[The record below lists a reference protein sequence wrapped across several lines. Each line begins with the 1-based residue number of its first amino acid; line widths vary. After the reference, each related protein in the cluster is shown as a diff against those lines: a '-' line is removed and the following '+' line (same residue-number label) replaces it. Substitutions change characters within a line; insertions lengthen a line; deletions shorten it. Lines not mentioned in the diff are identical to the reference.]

1 MRRNVP
7 LPFYHFPATLRYQHL
22 PVSGARIL
30 FWTRISA
37 GQQGRRIGGQGQCFK
52 QSTLQE
58 DKVDV
63 STLICQSLRQGCEA
77 ASHLRNPGD
86 EVAPR
91 RATAECGKRIIT
103 IIMTK
108 TWMTMMM
115 TKTKT
120 SMTIRKRG
128 RSRGREP
135 QPLLGCNNNAPQK
148 LHIL

>member
-1 MRRNVP
+1 MD
-7 LPFYHFPATLRYQHL
+7 
-22 PVSGARIL
+22 
-30 FWTRISA
+30 
-37 GQQGRRIGGQGQCFK
+37 GGEGQCFK

-77 ASHLRNPGD
+77 SHLRNPGD

-91 RATAECGKRIIT
+91 RATVECGKRIIT

-108 TWMTMMM
+108 TRMVIMMM

-120 SMTIRKRG
+120 SMTIRQRG
-128 RSRGREP
+128 RGREP
-135 QPLLGCNNNAPQK
+135 HPLLGCNNNAPQK